1 MEQLVTIEIFGR
13 PYTFKAESEATKAKE
28 VVDFLKREI
37 TKVETQQSGK
47 SPGITKLAIL
57 ILAALNIA
65 NENFDLKMNH
75 SELLEQISERSA
87 KLIRKVIH
95 KLRQK
100 RKNDFIIPSHINAT
114 GLTKIVLL
122 VFDRVK
128 SFLKGA

>member
-1 MEQLVTIEIFGR
+1 LEQLVTIEIFGR

-75 SELLEQISERSA
+75 SELLEQISERSTR
-87 KLIRKVIH
+87 LIRRLDDCLH
-95 KLRQK
+95 
-100 RKNDFIIPSHINAT
+100 
-114 GLTKIVLL
+114 
-122 VFDRVK
+122 
-128 SFLKGA
+128 